1 MSEETLSGEPFDY
14 CNDVPQD
21 PPNQGGNTPP
31 LRGMATPVP
40 RLPPIHALDLEI
52 AEKQLQLLQ
61 WRRAMELQEA
71 GGNSS
76 TYSPSEMTESFGQP
90 SYARDQKSR
99 RRIALKQQ
107 QAQEVTFRDP
117 GGPRK
122 HLVEVDLR
130 GHPQGQNRPLW
141 LTCLR
146 GHAQDLDFSEDNYK
160 NLSTS
165 MLLAVKERVDNTFDY
180 HGGLGYV
187 IEEAFHSILKGQLKV
202 KRYQLKK
209 RMQEG
214 KDKPKHIRQDHWV
227 KLSKLIMEEK
237 KQQEAEKLRYS
248 RAQVRRPSSAGR
260 NEEYVR
266 ANLVSLQNLFSA
278 FHHKHSSLCKL
289 PAELDDYQY

>member
-1 MSEETLSGEPFDY
+1 
-14 CNDVPQD
+14 
-21 PPNQGGNTPP
+21 
-31 LRGMATPVP
+31 MAAHAP

-61 WRRAMELQEA
+61 WRRAMELQEG

-76 TYSPSEMTESFGQP
+76 HSPSGMTESFGQP
-90 SYARDQKSR
+90 SYDSLAKSR
-99 RRIALKQQ
+99 RRTALKQQ
-107 QAQEVTFRDP
+107 PAQEVTYRDP

-160 NLSTS
+160 NLPTS

-187 IEEAFHSILKGQLKV
+187 TEEAFHSILKGQLKV

-209 RMQEG
+209 RMTEG
-214 KDKPKHIRQDHWV
+214 RDRPKHIRQDHWI
-227 KLSKLIMEEK
+227 KLSKLIDSEK
-237 KQQEAEKLRYS
+237 KVAEAERMALN

-266 ANLVSLQNLFSA
+266 ASLVSLQTYLLSFFSLSISDFVEYMLSPHCVTSYLGA
-278 FHHKHSSLCKL
+278 GT
-289 PAELDDYQY
+289 